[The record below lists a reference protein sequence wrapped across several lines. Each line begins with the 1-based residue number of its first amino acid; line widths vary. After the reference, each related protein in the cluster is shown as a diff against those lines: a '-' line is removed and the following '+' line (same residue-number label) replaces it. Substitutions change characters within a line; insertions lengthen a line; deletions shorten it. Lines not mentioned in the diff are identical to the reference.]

1 MTLFIEVEPPVAT
14 VPDRLLR
21 SLAASEAEEA
31 TEEAVEEAEEAVELE
46 AAVELE
52 ELPPQA
58 ARAPAAAA
66 APQTAR
72 KERRLIFFIGIFLQ
86 ITGPGLVSP
95 GISFSLSLCVFLSE
109 RPHCTTETRPLRP
122 WQGKIHVKFC
132 APICPK

>member
-1 MTLFIEVEPPVAT
+1 MVTPGATSAKPSVRASMTLFMEVEPPVAT

-21 SLAASEAEEA
+21 SLVASAAEDA
-31 TEEAVEEAEEAVELE
+31 TEEAVEEAEEAVL

-72 KERRLIFFIGIFLQ
+72 KERRLIFFIMYFLQ
-86 ITGPGLVSP
+86 NHESWDRCL
-95 GISFSLSLCVFLSE
+95 FD
-109 RPHCTTETRPLRP
+109 R
-122 WQGKIHVKFC
+122 
-132 APICPK
+132 